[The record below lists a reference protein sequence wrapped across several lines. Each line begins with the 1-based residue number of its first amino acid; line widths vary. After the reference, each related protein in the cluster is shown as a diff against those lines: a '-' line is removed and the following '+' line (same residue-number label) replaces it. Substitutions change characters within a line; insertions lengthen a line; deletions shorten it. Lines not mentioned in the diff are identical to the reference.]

1 MSSPGQK
8 CAAQGIQLA
17 LFVIC
22 CCLTLSRGGWALRL
36 PSLSFQHHVRRSE
49 PERSQGLQVSARAAS
64 LTPAAKKPTDF
75 ADGDDATIRNHW
87 ALLVAGSAGWG
98 NYRHQADV
106 CHAYQVL
113 LRGGL
118 RPAHMVTMMYDDIAH
133 DPENPFPG
141 QVFNS
146 PGGPDVYGGVRVD
159 YRGADVS
166 AAVFLAVLGGNASA
180 LPPGTRGSGRVLA
193 SGPFDRVFVFY
204 SDHGAPG
211 VLGMPSGSFLYADE
225 LVGALQ
231 RKWQHRGYK
240 EAVLYIEACESGSMF
255 EGLLPPDIG
264 AYATTASNA
273 MESSWGTYCPGMS
286 PGPPPLFSTCLG
298 DLYSVAWM
306 ENADVCDL
314 TQETLMAQYSIVRN
328 RTSNN
333 YTYSMGSHV
342 MQYGSL
348 AISREVAGDYQGMR
362 NRGGGEQQ
370 QQQQQHGAAAT
381 GFSDPWSEA
390 AAAQCR
396 PTPSP
401 APAPCPSPSAAPP
414 APKLVPR
421 PSSASP
427 GGGERAQGQGSGS
440 GGRTGWLGAAGALL
454 QSALHWARSVFGGA
468 IATPLTRSG
477 TSRSS
482 SRGSHSS
489 SSGSQRTHRRQAGPH
504 AHVPQRE
511 ADLAPLR
518 HAAAHAASP
527 ERRAAA
533 AEALGREEARR
544 QGVDQSAVA
553 AATSLLRRLPSLVQ
567 EVAPLVA
574 APGAADDATR
584 RRLAGPGAGSGSGAG
599 SEADPVLLAAMAQDL
614 VYGPVRRGRR
624 HRRPEA
630 LASSGAMTGDLS
642 TGQAVAGGTAAGQQP
657 LGAESGGRQ
666 EGEGEGAQGEE
677 EEARPLV
684 DDWDCLR
691 AMVAAWSD
699 SCGPMAADQYAM
711 RHTRLLA
718 RLCNAHVPPALVAE
732 ALRGSGCGAAGAV

>member
-1 MSSPGQK
+1 MPPGHLRIARGRQCELSISSLLLTI
-8 CAAQGIQLA
+8 CWSLFLSQG
-17 LFVIC
+17 C
-22 CCLTLSRGGWALRL
+22 SALRL
-36 PSLSFQHHVRRSE
+36 PSLSLRHAVRRPKPTRQE
-49 PERSQGLQVSARAAS
+49 DVEVSARAAT

-75 ADGDDATIRNHW
+75 ADGDDVTVRNHW

-118 RPAHMVTMMYDDIAH
+118 RPAHIVTMMYDDIAH
-133 DPENPFPG
+133 DPENPYPG
-141 QVFNS
+141 HVFNS

-159 YRGADVS
+159 YRGSDVS
-166 AAVFLAVLGGNASA
+166 AAVFLAVLEGNASA

-193 SGPFDRVFVFY
+193 SGPYDRLFVFY

-231 RKWQHRGYK
+231 RKWRHRGYK

-314 TQETLMAQYSIVRN
+314 TQETLMAQYSIIRN

-348 AISREVAGDYQGMR
+348 AITRESTAV
-362 NRGGGEQQ
+362 
-370 QQQQQHGAAAT
+370 
-381 GFSDPWSEA
+381 
-390 AAAQCR
+390 
-396 PTPSP
+396 
-401 APAPCPSPSAAPP
+401 
-414 APKLVPR
+414 
-421 PSSASP
+421 P
-427 GGGERAQGQGSGS
+427 GGGEREQGT
-440 GGRTGWLGAAGALL
+440 GGRAGWLSAAGAMLG
-454 QSALHWARSVFGGA
+454 STLHWARSSLRGV
-468 IATPLTRSG
+468 IAVPLTRATGSSVRAGASAGGASG
-477 TSRSS
+477 SCSDV
-482 SRGSHSS
+482 G
-489 SSGSQRTHRRQAGPH
+489 SSGEREHRQQQHRPH
-504 AHVPQRE
+504 PHMPQRD

-518 HAAAHAASP
+518 HAATHAVTS

-533 AEALGREEARR
+533 AEALAREQARR
-544 QGVDQSAVA
+544 QSLDQSAVA
-553 AATSLLRRLPSLVQ
+553 AAASLLQRLPALAQ
-567 EVAPLVA
+567 EVAPLVQAVSA
-574 APGAADDATR
+574 AAAGG
-584 RRLAGPGAGSGSGAG
+584 RRLAESGAEAGTEAGAEAGPGQA
-599 SEADPVLLAAMAQDL
+599 LLTAMAQDL
-614 VYGPVRRGRR
+614 VYGPVRGRR
-624 HRRPEA
+624 RRPEV
-630 LASSGAMTGDLS
+630 LASSGPMAGGVS
-642 TGQAVAGGTAAGQQP
+642 TGQAAVGMEQEQGAAQ
-657 LGAESGGRQ
+657 
-666 EGEGEGAQGEE
+666 
-677 EEARPLV
+677 PLV

-699 SCGPMAADQYAM
+699 SCGPMAADQYVM

-718 RLCNAHVPPALVAE
+718 RLCNAQVPPALVAE
-732 ALRGSGCGAAGAV
+732 ALRGSGCSGANTV